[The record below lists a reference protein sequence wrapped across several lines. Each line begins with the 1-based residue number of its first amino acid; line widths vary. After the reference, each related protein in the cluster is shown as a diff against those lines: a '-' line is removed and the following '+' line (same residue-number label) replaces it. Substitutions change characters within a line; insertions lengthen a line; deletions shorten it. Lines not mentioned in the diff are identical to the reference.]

1 MSIAK
6 KTSALLSAVVLELT
20 DEQNW
25 QIVRSQV
32 FSCFQNSMNAKV
44 AFAHVMQSGPKGI
57 YL

>member
-6 KTSALLSAVVLELT
+6 KTSAMLSAVVFEFT

-25 QIVRSQV
+25 QVVRSPV
-32 FSCFQNSMNAKV
+32 FSCFQNSMDAEGV
-44 AFAHVMQSGPKGI
+44 FAHVVQSGPKEI